1 MSYLNHAC
9 GAMMI
14 AAASFAAAPAVA
26 ADLTADLAT
35 PMTAEPI
42 LPIDIAFGVKLAS
55 EYNLRSVSQT
65 KGKPAIQGY
74 AELSAFDWVYAGV
87 WASNVGFGGTNPSA
101 EIDIYGGLRH
111 SFDKLSLDVGYVWID
126 YTGEDSGVRE
136 LDFYK
141 VYGIAKYALTD
152 EFTIG
157 ANLFWTGKFINVKG
171 IDGTHA
177 SVFGKYTLASLP
189 QVPVLGAYV
198 SGEFGKQWI
207 SDNFAPEYTFW
218 NVGGGFT
225 YKAATLDLRYT
236 DSGLSK
242 RECAL
247 FIGQRGSC
255 GSRFLASLSFDTS
268 LSKLK

>member
-1 MSYLNHAC
+1 MSYLKHAC
-9 GAMMI
+9 GALMI
-14 AAASFAAAPAVA
+14 AAAGFAAAPAA
-26 ADLTADLAT
+26 AADLAT

-65 KGKPAIQGY
+65 KGDPAIQGY

-87 WASNVGFGGTNPSA
+87 WASNVSFGGTNPSA
-101 EIDIYGGLRH
+101 EIDFYGGVRH
-111 SFDKLSLDVGYVWID
+111 TFDRLTLDVGYVWIE
-126 YTGEDSGVRE
+126 YSGEDSGVRE
-136 LDFYK
+136 LDFGK
-141 VYGIAKYALTD
+141 LYGVAKYAITD
-152 EFTIG
+152 ELTVG
-157 ANLFWTGKFINVKG
+157 ANVFWADRFIGVKG
-171 IDGTHA
+171 VDGTHA
-177 SVFGKYTLASLP
+177 SLFGKYALASLP
-189 QVPVLGAYV
+189 QFPVLGAYV
-198 SGEFGKQWI
+198 SGEIGKQWI

-218 NVGGGFT
+218 NVGGGLT
-225 YKAATLDLRYT
+225 YKAMTLDLRYT

>member
-1 MSYLNHAC
+1 MSYLKHAC
-9 GAMMI
+9 GALMI
-14 AAASFAAAPAVA
+14 AAAGFAAAPAA
-26 ADLTADLAT
+26 AADLAT

-65 KGKPAIQGY
+65 KGDPAIQGY

-87 WASNVGFGGTNPSA
+87 WASNVSFGGTNPSA
-101 EIDIYGGLRH
+101 EIDFYGGVRH
-111 SFDKLSLDVGYVWID
+111 TFDRLTLDVGYVWIE
-126 YTGEDSGVRE
+126 YSGEDSGVRE
-136 LDFYK
+136 LDFGK
-141 VYGIAKYALTD
+141 LYGVAKYAITD
-152 EFTIG
+152 ELTVG
-157 ANLFWTGKFINVKG
+157 ANVFWADRFIGVKG
-171 IDGTHA
+171 VDGTHA
-177 SVFGKYTLASLP
+177 SLFGKYALASLP
-189 QVPVLGAYV
+189 QLPVLGAYV
-198 SGEFGKQWI
+198 SGEIGKQWI
-207 SDNFAPEYTFW
+207 AKDFAPEYTFW

-225 YKAATLDLRYT
+225 YKAMTLDLRYT